1 MKDNRFEL
9 NSGILILALRSWKIW
24 KKYIKEAFDLLFLC
38 TLYRGICFFRNVF
51 LLAFIWQEKRSYD
64 NHFRYS
70 LNNLEMM
77 STHTLKSRCKYYK
90 NLASI
95 NIIHEQKKKFE
106 FINSKVCKIRCFS
119 TLKPGENSTITKE
132 IQKHIFLKDSLQNNQ
147 DIS

>member
-1 MKDNRFEL
+1 MIKDWMWVQGFWFWPFDL
-9 NSGILILALRSWKIW
+9 KKIDL
-24 KKYIKEAFDLLFLC
+24 YIKRVFDRFFTCIIFLL
-38 TLYRGICFFRNVF
+38 ICFFRAVFFVAF
-51 LLAFIWQEKRSYD
+51 LLRGRKSCDYRF
-64 NHFRYS
+64 HYS